1 MSLAGAVNVSTI
13 SLVNLSIC
21 TLHPCACF
29 YLFIYAHCIAVGLIN
44 ALAIECVVSCSGNDT
59 CRWFSSAIAISFMRV
74 CDRWCDCD
82 LSLRAGCRKRSLFH
96 VFSLPCALNAARDV
110 FTSLFLLPFRHK
122 WKSRY
127 CVGCKVTIS
136 RVKLFIIMDGRCI
149 AYHVI
154 STAAINN
161 CETIFDFDFRWNSS
175 FLFAT
180 ESELIVIVLVAP
192 SQRYGLLVLQG
203 IKHK

>member
-1 MSLAGAVNVSTI
+1 MHTSSVCLLLFVY
-13 SLVNLSIC
+13 LC
-21 TLHPCACF
+21 TLHRRWT
-29 YLFIYAHCIAVGLIN
+29 
-44 ALAIECVVSCSGNDT
+44 ECVVVYSGNDT
-59 CRWFSSAIAISFMRV
+59 CRRFSSAIAISFMRV
-74 CDRWCDCD
+74 CDRLCDCD

-161 CETIFDFDFRWNSS
+161 CETIFDFRWNSS

-203 IKHK
+203 IKQVAKVLIRHLFVGFSTPF